1 MNFGFLVIK
10 NHGMSPELRRRMF
23 AQTEVFFALPPDAK
37 NTISMDQSPHFRGY
51 SRLGERVSERVL
63 LSSSFVRLT
72 NVMLYTYRPREDK
85 RAG

>member
-10 NHGMSPELRRRMF
+10 NHGMSSELRRRMF

-51 SRLGERVSERVL
+51 SRLGERASECCFHRRSYV
-63 LSSSFVRLT
+63 
-72 NVMLYTYRPREDK
+72 
-85 RAG
+85 